1 MHLDNR
7 DVSGSTISTLS
18 TQLFFFCIHMIELYR
33 PRVQIHTHRCYF
45 PEEVLFSMKY
55 VIFQFKEETYWFAYV
70 KKFGQFF
77 KFAIR
82 NLYHTFPLFFLL
94 SLSLPLVCFVYFTES
109 RECFVF
115 FFSLNENVVFRG
127 AKMTQKITRWKGR
140 KIVDRCLT
148 IPKSASC
155 YVSNITSTKMRA
167 ALQTV
172 RHNYQNCTFALINS
186 LVLRIGNFFFL
197 AFTHAAIFTET
208 F

>member
-18 TQLFFFCIHMIELYR
+18 TQLFFFCIHVIELYR

-82 NLYHTFPLFFLL
+82 NLYHTFPFLFLL

-115 FFSLNENVVFRG
+115 FFSFNENVVFRG
-127 AKMTQKITRWKGR
+127 AKMTQKITRWKER
-140 KIVDRCLT
+140 KTLIDALLYWRALHVMFRISHQQKCGPYFKWCITT
-148 IPKSASC
+148 IK
-155 YVSNITSTKMRA
+155 
-167 ALQTV
+167 TV
-172 RHNYQNCTFALINS
+172 HL
-186 LVLRIGNFFFL
+186 LW
-197 AFTHAAIFTET
+197 
-208 F
+208 

>member
-1 MHLDNR
+1 MLAARQFPHCQRNC
-7 DVSGSTISTLS
+7 
-18 TQLFFFCIHMIELYR
+18 FFFCIHVIELYR

-70 KKFGQFF
+70 KK
-77 KFAIR
+77 
-82 NLYHTFPLFFLL
+82 NLANFLSSLFVICITLFHSSSFLVYHCHLCVL
-94 SLSLPLVCFVYFTES
+94 SILPSQENVSF
-109 RECFVF
+109 F

>member
-1 MHLDNR
+1 MNANVLLLC
-7 DVSGSTISTLS
+7 TLIIEMLAAR
-18 TQLFFFCIHMIELYR
+18 QFPHCQRNCFFFCIHVIELYR

-94 SLSLPLVCFVYFTES
+94 SLSLPLVCFVYFTEL

-115 FFSLNENVVFRG
+115 FSLLMKMWFS
-127 AKMTQKITRWKGR
+127 AAQKWLKRSPGEKEE
-140 KIVDRCLT
+140 KL
-148 IPKSASC
+148 
-155 YVSNITSTKMRA
+155 
-167 ALQTV
+167 
-172 RHNYQNCTFALINS
+172 LID
-186 LVLRIGNFFFL
+186 
-197 AFTHAAIFTET
+197 A
-208 F
+208 

>member
-1 MHLDNR
+1 MLAARQFPHCQRNC
-7 DVSGSTISTLS
+7 
-18 TQLFFFCIHMIELYR
+18 FFFVFTWSSCIDLVYR
-33 PRVQIHTHRCYF
+33 STPTG
-45 PEEVLFSMKY
+45 
-55 VIFQFKEETYWFAYV
+55 VIFPKRFCFQWNMLYFSLKRKRTGLRML
-70 KKFGQFF
+70 K
-77 KFAIR
+77 
-82 NLYHTFPLFFLL
+82 NLANFLSSLFVICITLFHSSSFLVYHCHLCVL
-94 SLSLPLVCFVYFTES
+94 SILPSQENVSF
-109 RECFVF
+109 F
-115 FFSLNENVVFRG
+115 FFSHNENVVFRG